1 MAEALFQQT
10 EIFLHYRSDEGA
22 SASDFDCERKYPVRR
37 FAVRESPDRMR
48 IGMEEARYCNDYPP
62 HKISSSDLKR
72 PHIS

>member
-1 MAEALFQQT
+1 
-10 EIFLHYRSDEGA
+10 
-22 SASDFDCERKYPVRR
+22 
-37 FAVRESPDRMR
+37 MR